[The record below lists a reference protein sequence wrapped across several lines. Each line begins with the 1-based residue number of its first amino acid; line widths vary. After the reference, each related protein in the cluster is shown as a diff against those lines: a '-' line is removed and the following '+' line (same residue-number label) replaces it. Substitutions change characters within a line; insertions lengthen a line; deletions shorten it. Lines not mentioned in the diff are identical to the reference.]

1 MQCPTCY
8 NLISDTSSF
17 CPACGTRLKFDSNIY
32 PNTAQHFTQH
42 QYIPNNY
49 NNYQTPINKNQN
61 QKNMVFRYIFSI
73 LTLLF
78 YGSSLTSQLLPIIF
92 SLNNPMSFLSNL
104 FIILFSLFAITTA
117 ILLLTKKKIGYYF
130 SKALNM
136 LSSIEGIVSLG
147 LGVLMIIE
155 GIKDSSE
162 YAVLLYILAFLFL
175 VFGAT
180 IVALNVVA
188 FIYYSKR
195 KEYFK

>member
-1 MQCPTCY
+1 
-8 NLISDTSSF
+8 
-17 CPACGTRLKFDSNIY
+17 
-32 PNTAQHFTQH
+32 
-42 QYIPNNY
+42 
-49 NNYQTPINKNQN
+49 
-61 QKNMVFRYIFSI
+61 
-73 LTLLF
+73 
-78 YGSSLTSQLLPIIF
+78 
-92 SLNNPMSFLSNL
+92 MSFLSNL

-195 KEYFK
+195 KEYFKQHRKPMHYKCIGFLISTVYYISAKTTVFDGGCRHSGRT